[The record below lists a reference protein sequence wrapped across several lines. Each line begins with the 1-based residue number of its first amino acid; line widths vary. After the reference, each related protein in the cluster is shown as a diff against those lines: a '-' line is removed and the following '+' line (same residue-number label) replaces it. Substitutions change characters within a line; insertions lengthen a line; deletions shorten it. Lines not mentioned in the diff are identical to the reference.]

1 MKRLKNLYYK
11 YKHRIKYGFFDEE
24 TWNLDYTMAKFIL
37 PRLKRFREVVKR
49 YPPELKSLDEWQKT
63 LDKMIWSFESIVNE
77 YDNVVLDLEQNKKQ
91 QEGLDLFSKY
101 FTALWW

>member
-1 MKRLKNLYYK
+1 MSRIKSLINK
-11 YKHRIKYGFFDEE
+11 YKNRIKYGFFDDE

-37 PRLKRFREVVKR
+37 PRLKRFRDITKC
-49 YPPELKSLDEWQKT
+49 YPPELKSLDEWQKI
-63 LDKMIWSFESIVNE
+63 LDKMIWGFDSIVNG
-77 YDNVVLDLEQNKKQ
+77 YDDFLNPEHNKKQ